1 MTAQLNFNLD
11 DIDDRMAF
19 ERYNKAND
27 MAFALFEILR
37 NTKKRV
43 QYHVE
48 FNNLDSQDTIEYVYE
63 TIWEIVLE
71 NHINIDAIV

>member
-11 DIDDRMAF
+11 DIDDKIAF
-19 ERYNKAND
+19 DRYSKAND

-48 FNNLDSQDTIEYVYE
+48 FNNLDSDQTIEYIYD
-63 TIWEIVLE
+63 TIWGIISD
-71 NHINIDAIV
+71 HDINIDSIV

>member
-1 MTAQLNFNLD
+1 MTAQLIFNLD
-11 DIDDRMAF
+11 DIDDKMAF
-19 ERYNKAND
+19 ERYNKSND

-48 FNNLDSQDTIEYVYE
+48 FNKLDSQDAIDYVYD

-71 NHINIDAIV
+71 NNINIDSIV

>member
-1 MTAQLNFNLD
+1 MTAQLIFNLD

-48 FNNLDSQDTIEYVYE
+48 FKNLTPEDTIEYIYD

-71 NHINIDAIV
+71 NHINIDSIV

>member
-48 FNNLDSQDTIEYVYE
+48 SKDLSPEDTIEYIYD